1 MQSDNRKIPWI
12 KRLLGRNPGLERLRV
27 QTLVVAPHNIREA
40 LTHPPRAFDFLRI
53 DVSQNCNLFCTYCEI
68 GRNKDMMD
76 AALLREFL
84 STKVASVENIYF
96 GCAME
101 PTINRNLAA
110 HILSARELADPPGRL
125 GIQTN
130 GTLLH
135 RHDLGQFHAAGLNTI
150 SLSIDS
156 IRPDTMTE
164 LRDGTDVAQVLRNV
178 ETLRR
183 EIPSLRIEFS
193 VVVSKRNYDEIV
205 ELIEFASGFG
215 AQEVWLREITFQYAE
230 VTPERQALRLEPG
243 EFEVLK
249 DRVRQLGSRIPVFFL
264 DDSTI
269 VEIDKATRSAVTG
282 S

>member
-1 MQSDNRKIPWI
+1 
-12 KRLLGRNPGLERLRV
+12 
-27 QTLVVAPHNIREA
+27 
-40 LTHPPRAFDFLRI
+40 
-53 DVSQNCNLFCTYCEI
+53 
-68 GRNKDMMD
+68 
-76 AALLREFL
+76 
-84 STKVASVENIYF
+84 
-96 GCAME
+96 
-101 PTINRNLAA
+101 
-110 HILSARELADPPGRL
+110 
-125 GIQTN
+125 
-130 GTLLH
+130 
-135 RHDLGQFHAAGLNTI
+135 
-150 SLSIDS
+150 
-156 IRPDTMTE
+156 MTE